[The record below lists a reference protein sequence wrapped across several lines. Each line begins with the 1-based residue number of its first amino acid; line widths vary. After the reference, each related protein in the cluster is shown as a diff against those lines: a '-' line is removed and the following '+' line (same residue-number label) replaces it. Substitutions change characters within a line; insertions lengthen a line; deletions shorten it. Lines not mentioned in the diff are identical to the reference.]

1 MLWERGLYMKIAI
14 TGGRGS
20 VGQYVVRELLDHGY
34 EVRAITRREWS
45 DCPCEQVRDVSV
57 TDYDAFKAA
66 VEGCDALIHLA
77 NIAGPTPEDDRP
89 DVFANNITA
98 NYNAMLI
105 AGQLGLRRLV
115 MASSVC
121 ALGYSYA
128 HNMVPPAY
136 FPIDEGT
143 PATPDNSYGIS
154 KILTERMAERMVQR
168 FPFMS
173 IALLRITM
181 VVEPPM
187 YRLMNLPQ
195 YLDEERLWA
204 HNMAT
209 YVDARD
215 SAVAFRLAL
224 EADLQ
229 GAEVFY
235 ICNPDGF
242 SNLDTRQ
249 MLAKYFPNS
258 PLRAPIG
265 PRDAAESS
273 AKAARVLGWTPKHNW
288 RDEVAASAPR
298 TEKFGELPSD
308 NWFI

>member
-1 MLWERGLYMKIAI
+1 MDMKVAV
-14 TGGRGS
+14 TGGRGL
-20 VGQYVVRELLDHGY
+20 VGRFVVDELLRAGHELRVLTRTPWPECPAEA
-34 EVRAITRREWS
+34 EVVPNVDI
-45 DCPCEQVRDVSV
+45 RD
-57 TDYDAFKAA
+57 F
-66 VEGCDALIHLA
+66 DALLPAFAGCEGVVHIA
-77 NIAGPTPEDDRP
+77 NIPGPLDEDRP
-89 DVFANNITA
+89 ETFVNNVTG
-98 NYNAMLI
+98 NYNVMLA
-105 AGQLGLRRLV
+105 AGLTGVRRLV
-115 MASSVC
+115 VAGSTC
-121 ALGYSYA
+121 AGGFCRNHHYPCPDYL
-128 HNMVPPAY
+128 PL
-136 FPIDEGT
+136 DEQH
-143 PATPDNSYGIS
+143 PCRPDDTYGIS
-154 KILTERMAERMVQR
+154 KYLSEILAERMVQR

-187 YRLMNLPQ
+187 YRVMNLPQ

-235 ICNPDGF
+235 ICNPDSF

-258 PLRAPIG
+258 PLRAPVG